1 MTEHEQLRHV
11 CRWNRTLARENKEL
25 RQAIRESQTAAASAG
40 VERDTALIFLD
51 SAWEAAAEGQ
61 RR

>member
-11 CRWNRTLARENKEL
+11 CRWNQSLSRDNREL
-25 RQAIRESQTAAASAG
+25 RRALQESQEAAVSAG

-51 SAWEAAAEGQ
+51 SAWQAAAEGQ
-61 RR
+61 RP

>member
-25 RQAIRESQTAAASAG
+25 SQALRASQKAAASAG